1 MMRMLGQN
9 PTKEELD
16 AIIEEVDEDGE
27 QSLVAGG
34 RGGYWTL
41 GRQPD
46 PCLASSP
53 QAAAPSTSR
62 SFWS

>member
-27 QSLVAGG
+27 QLPWGWRVAGA
-34 RGGYWTL
+34 RSLTHITVPPR
-41 GRQPD
+41 RQRHHR
-46 PCLASSP
+46 L
-53 QAAAPSTSR
+53 
-62 SFWS
+62 